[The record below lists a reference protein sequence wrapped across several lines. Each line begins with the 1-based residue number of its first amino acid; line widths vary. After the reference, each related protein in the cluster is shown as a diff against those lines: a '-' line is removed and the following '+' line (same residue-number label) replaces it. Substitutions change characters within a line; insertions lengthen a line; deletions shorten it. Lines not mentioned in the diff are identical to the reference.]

1 MQSKAELVPRPALLQ
16 SLPALALLQILPL
29 WPHCASLQRQH
40 ICHIRRAIPA
50 RGREGCGQTLDSRS
64 RAYVDWGKDDKACGG
79 GSSLQTRDFHQQ
91 LELVSAFEPILNVAV
106 TRSQFQCQPICTTV
120 VASISVQRGEAG
132 RPVTGTAT
140 STSTSSSTLTGTSTG
155 TSSTTV

>member
-1 MQSKAELVPRPALLQ
+1 MQIKAELVPRPALLQ

-40 ICHIRRAIPA
+40 ICHIRCSIPA
-50 RGREGCGQTLDSRS
+50 RGREGCGQRSLPGDRGVSLESRS
-64 RAYVDWGKDDKACGG
+64 RAYVDGG
-79 GSSLQTRDFHQQ
+79 NLQTRDFHQQ